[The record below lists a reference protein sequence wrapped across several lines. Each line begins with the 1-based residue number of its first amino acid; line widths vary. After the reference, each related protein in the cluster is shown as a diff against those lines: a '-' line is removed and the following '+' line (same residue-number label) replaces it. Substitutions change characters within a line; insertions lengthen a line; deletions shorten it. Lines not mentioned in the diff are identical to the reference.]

1 MGASVYPVTGRKRGN
16 NMSYYKVKS
25 VSFNKKEGKIYVTC
39 ADSSSSPLHYD
50 RREYAAEE
58 KDFFKKC
65 NKFWISVLSGN
76 FQFIPSNKWN
86 DAINNAF
93 ETMNS
98 ISCNMDIFEKDYE
111 YRTSFHEE
119 LKEHVAKTYLVPLVT
134 KDTKPIDY
142 DYEYGFVDKCR
153 LKWNEIEEQ
162 RQHDKQISVRSALFS
177 DVFPGWTTLYSSK
190 GDQLIIV
197 KSVNYDNRGL
207 LDNADDSAVILPKG
221 SAKQW
226 GKIAWAKLTDLP
238 AILKQYPQLVAA
250 CTVESEYQ
258 SEERAKMDGYEKVF
272 ESDRFCLYAKET
284 DKHKCT
290 YAKIA
295 GFC

>member
-1 MGASVYPVTGRKRGN
+1 MGASVYPIMGRKRGN

-39 ADSSSSPLHYD
+39 ADSSLSPLHYD
-50 RREYAAEE
+50 RSEYAAEE
-58 KDFFKKC
+58 KDFVKKC

-86 DAINNAF
+86 DAINNAY
-93 ETMNS
+93 ETINN
-98 ISCNMDIFEKDYE
+98 ISCSMDVFEKDCE
-111 YRTSFHEE
+111 YRTSFYDELEE
-119 LKEHVAKTYLVPLVT
+119 YVAKTYLVPLVT
-134 KDTKPIDY
+134 KAPEPIDY
-142 DYEYGFVDKCR
+142 DYEHGFVDKCR

-162 RQHDKQISVRSALFS
+162 RHSDKQISVRSALFS
-177 DVFPGWTTLYSSK
+177 DVFPGWTTLYGSK
-190 GDQLIIV
+190 GDQLIIA

-207 LDNADDSAVILPKG
+207 LDNADDSAVILPEG
-221 SAKQW
+221 SAILW
-226 GKIAWAKLTDLP
+226 RKIAWARINDLP
-238 AILKQYPQLVAA
+238 DILKRYPQLVAA
-250 CTVESEYQ
+250 CTVEAEYQ

-272 ESDRFCLYAKET
+272 ESNERILYAKENE
-284 DKHKCT
+284 KHKCT